1 MNNNE
6 IRETIKRYN
15 SRLDE
20 YGVSEQA
27 LGWGEKG
34 RAKLRYEILLS
45 RWDVSGSAVLDFGC
59 GFGDMFGYISA
70 KGISGV
76 QYTGVDINNR
86 FIEIAK
92 QRYRRASFLC
102 SCEQDPVPSTVFDF
116 VFSSGV
122 FNHALED
129 NMGFIKDS
137 FDNFNNMSKS
147 GFAVNFLSNKVDFQ
161 YDYTFHADPAQI
173 LELAYTY
180 SNNVVLR
187 NDYMPFEFTIF
198 VDKQTEVD
206 EQFTVYKDY
215 LDYV

>member
-1 MNNNE
+1 MNKNE
-6 IRETIKRYN
+6 IRETIERYN
-15 SRLDE
+15 SRLDQ
-20 YGVSEQA
+20 YGVCEQA

-45 RWDVSGSAVLDFGC
+45 RWDISGCSLLDFGC
-59 GFGDMFGYISA
+59 GFGDMFNYISA
-70 KGISGV
+70 KGIPDV
-76 QYTGVDINNR
+76 KYTGVDINNR

-92 QRYRRASFLC
+92 QRHKRAEFLC
-102 SCEQDPVPSTVFDF
+102 GEVQEFIFSPRFDF

-129 NMGFIKDS
+129 NMGFIKKSLDS
-137 FDNFNNMSKS
+137 FDRMSKR

-161 YDYTFHADPAQI
+161 YDYTYHADPSEI
-173 LELAYTY
+173 LKLAYNY

-198 VDKQTEVD
+198 VDKKAEVD
-206 EQFTVYKDY
+206 DQYTVYKDY
-215 LDYV
+215 LNYV

>member
-1 MNNNE
+1 MNKNE
-6 IRETIKRYN
+6 IRETIERYN
-15 SRLDE
+15 SRLEE

-45 RWDVSGSAVLDFGC
+45 RWDFSGCSLLDFGC
-59 GFGDMFGYISA
+59 GFGDMSGYISA
-70 KGISGV
+70 KGIPGV
-76 QYTGVDINNR
+76 RYTGVDINNR

-92 QRYRRASFLC
+92 QRYKRANFLC
-102 SCEQDPVPSTVFDF
+102 SAVPDAMSSTGFDY
-116 VFSSGV
+116 VVSSGV

-129 NMGFIKDS
+129 NMGFIKES
-137 FDNFNNMSKS
+137 LDNFDKMSKS
-147 GFAVNFLSNKVDFQ
+147 GFAVNFLSNKVDYQ

-198 VDKQTEVD
+198 VDKQAEVD
-206 EQFTVYKDY
+206 EQYTVYNDY

>member
-1 MNNNE
+1 MNKNE
-6 IRETIKRYN
+6 IRETIERYN

-20 YGVSEQA
+20 FGVSEQA

-45 RWDVSGSAVLDFGC
+45 RWDVSGGSLLDFGC
-59 GFGDMFGYISA
+59 GFGDMFGYISS
-70 KGISGV
+70 KGIPIV
-76 QYTGVDINNR
+76 QYTGVDINAR

-92 QRYRRASFLC
+92 QRYKRAKFVC
-102 SCEQDPVPSTVFDF
+102 GEVPDRVSSTGFDY
-116 VFSSGV
+116 VLSSGV

-129 NMGFIKDS
+129 NMGFIKKS
-137 FDNFNNMSKS
+137 FDNFDRMSKT

-161 YDYTFHADPAQI
+161 YDYTYHADPSQI

-198 VDKQTEVD
+198 VDKQAAVD
-206 EQFTVYKDY
+206 DQYTVYNDY